1 MLSKQIKVAHIGYT
15 KLGGAGIA
23 TERLNTA
30 LIENGIQS
38 TFINFDD
45 STFLKTKQNEN
56 TLVVNKSI
64 CELANSQ
71 IDPNNTMFSFS
82 ITSLSFKELDSII
95 ENNDIINIHWV
106 PGILSIE
113 AIAYL
118 SHSRKPVVWTFHDIN
133 PLTGGCHCFH
143 GCNAWLHDCKRC
155 PQLSNDFDNLP
166 AKILAAKKK
175 YINFKNIT
183 VVVLSTHSEKVIS
196 QSIYSICNIK
206 IIPHSLDLEIFKL
219 HCKETSKQEL
229 KLPLDKK
236 IIFYLPSYNSTIK
249 GAKEFLEALDTLKH
263 KDKYHILVA
272 GQGAKKFTCDDFE
285 ITNIGYIKD
294 SEKLALAYSAAD
306 VTVVPSLEETFSNTT
321 AESLACGTPVVGFNT
336 GAISD
341 MAIDDYTGYTVE
353 PGDSLGL
360 AKGIVKV
367 LEGPNLSQNCRKY
380 AEENLTLDIYA
391 KNYINLYSKLLSEA
405 TKKSNTQIPETF
417 PELVEV
423 RLNIYEEALV
433 LKSKQASQLREYLL
447 KCNNTIEEC
456 SDTITNCNNYISSL
470 ESQLE
475 HIEKMPILKL
485 IGKRLLRKVKKT

>member
-1 MLSKQIKVAHIGYT
+1 MLSKQIKVAHIGYI

-23 TERLNTA
+23 TQRLNIA
-30 LIENGIQS
+30 LIKNGIQS
-38 TFINFDD
+38 IFINFDD
-45 STFLKTKQNEN
+45 STLLKTKQNEN

-82 ITSLSFKELDSII
+82 LTSLSFKELDSII

-118 SHSRKPVVWTFHDIN
+118 SHSGKPIVWTILDTN
-133 PLTGGCHCFH
+133 PLSGGCHYFH
-143 GCNAWLHDCKRC
+143 GCLNWQKNCLNC
-155 PQLSNDFDNLP
+155 PQLANNYDNLP

-175 YINFKNIT
+175 HINFENMAVVVANKHFKELVNQSPLFNGSHVEIIKTGVDINQLKPTDQQQSRYNLGLPQNKKIILYLSAYSSSIKGYNEFVHTMNNLNDEYHLLLIGKLPTSREFKQQYTYLGHTSMDMLIEAYNAADIT
-183 VVVLSTHSEKVIS
+183 VVSSIEDNLPNVVL
-196 QSIYSICNIK
+196 
-206 IIPHSLDLEIFKL
+206 
-219 HCKETSKQEL
+219 
-229 KLPLDKK
+229 
-236 IIFYLPSYNSTIK
+236 
-249 GAKEFLEALDTLKH
+249 
-263 KDKYHILVA
+263 
-272 GQGAKKFTCDDFE
+272 
-285 ITNIGYIKD
+285 
-294 SEKLALAYSAAD
+294 
-306 VTVVPSLEETFSNTT
+306 
-321 AESLACGTPVVGFNT
+321 ESLACGTPVVGFKV
-336 GAISD
+336 GGIPD
-341 MAIDDYTGYTVE
+341 LIIDGYNGYTVKTK
-353 PGDSLGL
+353 DCYSL
-360 AKGIVKV
+360 AQSVEKV

-405 TKKSNTQIPETF
+405 TKMSNTQIPETF

-433 LKSKQASQLREYLL
+433 LKSKQASQLREHLL

-456 SDTITNCNNYISSL
+456 SVTITNCNNYISSL

-485 IGKRLLRKVKKT
+485 IAKRLLRKVKKT